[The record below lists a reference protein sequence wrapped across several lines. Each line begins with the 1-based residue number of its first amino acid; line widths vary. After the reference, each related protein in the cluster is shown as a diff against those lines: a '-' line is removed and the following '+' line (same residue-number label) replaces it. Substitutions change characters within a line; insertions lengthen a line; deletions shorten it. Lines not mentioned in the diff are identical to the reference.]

1 MKEDQGFQSHDAGSV
16 AGRIIKQ
23 IMLINDSSNR
33 CYQKYSLNRYLRIQ
47 GNIWLLRY
55 EIAEMGIMR

>member
-23 IMLINDSSNR
+23 IMLI
-33 CYQKYSLNRYLRIQ
+33 KGPLMAIE
-47 GNIWLLRY
+47 NIV
-55 EIAEMGIMR
+55 AV